1 MGIYNRSYCFLVCM
15 TNHWIC
21 RYTGIPVFVAYHP
34 RRGLFGTAYD
44 GANAFERPKY
54 GVQNIWNDHR
64 GVMGAKQYGSLAANS
79 PCGCCELWSLVIL
92 ALLWLKA
99 IWFQDFGY
107 FGPDSGSRFLM
118 SGDSYIILKDV
129 RLRCTLSPQ
138 DSANLPARRQTGSD
152 QIRGGTCE
160 FLKGAA
166 QAPFSVDV

>member
-1 MGIYNRSYCFLVCM
+1 
-15 TNHWIC
+15 
-21 RYTGIPVFVAYHP
+21 
-34 RRGLFGTAYD
+34 
-44 GANAFERPKY
+44 
-54 GVQNIWNDHR
+54 
-64 GVMGAKQYGSLAANS
+64 
-79 PCGCCELWSLVIL
+79 
-92 ALLWLKA
+92 
-99 IWFQDFGY
+99 
-107 FGPDSGSRFLM
+107 M